1 MKDEKKKR
9 QTQSKIIPFDI
20 DKTPTDDEIDH
31 ILSDS
36 MNEGADQYE
45 EEMLRR
51 NPKLKD
57 VHAPDDLYASIVQ
70 KLKEQG
76 AWEEDESAETRKA
89 DIGNVEDVNADAAE
103 AEAVRGLGEIRAEA
117 TLAEEAHAEKA
128 EDFCEVKEHR
138 EEEEKYTEE
147 YMHGHTEEE
156 TYTEKTMR
164 GQAEK
169 GEAYTEEIMRGY
181 TEKGEEQALDALY
194 AMLPEE
200 DRHALEIGRQV
211 RRENAVRE
219 TKRKRRSKVFKYGGL
234 VAAMF
239 VVVFSVS
246 MTSEANRRLVLQA
259 WDGLMYNM
267 GFRVTTNYMDDES
280 GVRSTSKE
288 ELEAMETI
296 RETLDIPVINFD
308 YLPEGMEYQ
317 DYEIMEDAFEAILFY
332 TYQGKTFHVTMININ
347 DEATT
352 YYAIDNEAERKR
364 KVETLQ
370 EMEASIWE
378 INRDQDGETYMAEID
393 YNNCRY
399 ILNGMISLEEM
410 EEILKYAVIL

>member
-164 GQAEK
+164 GHTEEEEGDTEKTIRGHAEK
-169 GEAYTEEIMRGY
+169 D
-181 TEKGEEQALDALY
+181 EEQDLDALY

-211 RRENAVRE
+211 RRENEVRD

-234 VAAMF
+234 VAVMF

-259 WDGLMYNM
+259 WDGMMANL
-267 GFRVTTNYMDDES
+267 GFRVTTNYVDSE
-280 GVRSTSKE
+280 GVERSKTKE
-288 ELEAMETI
+288 EQEALEEI
-296 RETLDIPVINFD
+296 SETLDISAISFE

-317 DYEIMEDAFEAILFY
+317 SYEIIKEAFEANLFY
-332 TYQGKTFHVTMININ
+332 VYQGKVFQVTMMNITK
-347 DEATT
+347 EASM
-352 YYAIDNEAERKR
+352 YYALDNEA
-364 KVETLQ
+364 VEKESIINSQNLK
-370 EMEASIWE
+370 ADIWE
-378 INRDQDGETYMAEID
+378 INVDLDEETYMAEID
-393 YNNCRY
+393 YNECRY
-399 ILNGMISLEEM
+399 ILNGMISLEEIK
-410 EEILKYAVIL
+410 EILKNTYIL